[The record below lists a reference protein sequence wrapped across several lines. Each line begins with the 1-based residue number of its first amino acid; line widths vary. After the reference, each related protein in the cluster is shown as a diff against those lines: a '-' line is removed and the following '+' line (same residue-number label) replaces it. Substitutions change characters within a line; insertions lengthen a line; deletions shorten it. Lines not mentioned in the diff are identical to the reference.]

1 MALAVPVTAVL
12 LAIGYYSVTFGRLID
27 ARPRRARSHRFRV
40 VLPVRRAVGQSLT
53 DRQLVDR
60 LNDLGYAQR
69 PKVVKPG
76 EFDMASGTVSIIPR
90 GTEFGGQV
98 VRVVF
103 QRLPPPGARPP
114 ARRTTTVPRPADRV
128 LDLNLG
134 GKAVDRL
141 ELDAPVLTALVSG
154 EREKRRAVAMSAIPA
169 HMTQAVLAIEDRRFY
184 EHPGVDPI
192 GIGGAFFSYV
202 TGRRARMAGGST
214 ITQQLI
220 RNVFLPKFE
229 GMTLE
234 TARARSFRRKA
245 LEVFLS
251 VILTIRASKDEI
263 LEMYLNDV
271 PLGQRGSFSVFGV
284 AEGARLFFGKDVS
297 NISVAEAA
305 TIAGV
310 IQAPAALS
318 PFNNPARSKE
328 RRNVVLAAMSDAGFI
343 NEDAADR
350 ASREPLAVS
359 QRALEAEACC
369 IFVDFV
375 DCAMDQRAPLA

>member
-1 MALAVPVTAVL
+1 MALAVPVAAVL

-27 ARPRRARSHRFRV
+27 ARLHGERDTVFPRVLARP
-40 VLPVRRAVGQSLT
+40 LELRRGQSLT

-69 PKVVKPG
+69 PKVEKPG

-90 GTEFGGQV
+90 GPEFGGQV

-103 QRLPPPGARPP
+103 QRLPPPGARAP
-114 ARRTTTVPRPADRV
+114 ARRTTTAPRPADRV

-134 GKAVDRL
+134 VKAVDRL

-154 EREKRRAVAMSAIPA
+154 EREKRRAVALSAIPA

-220 RNVFLPKFE
+220 RNVFLPKFD
-229 GMTLE
+229 GMTLVD
-234 TARARSFRRKA
+234 RAR
-245 LEVFLS
+245 
-251 VILTIRASKDEI
+251 
-263 LEMYLNDV
+263 
-271 PLGQRGSFSVFGV
+271 PV
-284 AEGARLFFGKDVS
+284 AQ
-297 NISVAEAA
+297 
-305 TIAGV
+305 T
-310 IQAPAALS
+310 QS
-318 PFNNPARSKE
+318 P
-328 RRNVVLAAMSDAGFI
+328 
-343 NEDAADR
+343 
-350 ASREPLAVS
+350 
-359 QRALEAEACC
+359 
-369 IFVDFV
+369 
-375 DCAMDQRAPLA
+375 